1 MAATIGEQLVPTQI
15 AYFTSEARTSSE
27 DGDLAMNHRGKGVS
41 LHLEITA
48 ASGSSP
54 TLDIK
59 LQGYDELGAGYFD
72 IPGAVFAQA
81 TGTGTDELVLYP
93 GVAETSNVSV
103 SDILPRVSR
112 AVATIGGSSPS
123 FTFTLGGS
131 LIE

>member
-1 MAATIGEQLVPTQI
+1 MPTQI
-15 AYFTSEARTSSE
+15 TYFTSSARTSTTN
-27 DGDLAMNHRGKGVS
+27 GALAMNHRGKGVS
-41 LHLEITA
+41 LHLDITA

-59 LQGYDELGAGYFD
+59 LQGYDELGEDYFD
-72 IPGAVFAQA
+72 IPGAAFAQA

-103 SDILPRVSR
+103 SDVLPRVSR

>member
-1 MAATIGEQLVPTQI
+1 MPTQLT
-15 AYFTSEARTSSE
+15 YFTSSAREETASS
-27 DGDLAMNHRGKGVS
+27 DIAMNHRGKGVS
-41 LHLEITA
+41 LHLDITA

-59 LQGYDELGAGYFD
+59 LQGYDELGADYFD

-93 GVAETSNVSV
+93 GVAETANVSV
-103 SDILPRVSR
+103 SDVLPRVSR

>member
-1 MAATIGEQLVPTQI
+1 MPTQLT
-15 AYFTSEARTSSE
+15 YFTSAARDETANSAI
-27 DGDLAMNHRGKGVS
+27 AMNHRSKGVS

-59 LQGYDELGAGYFD
+59 LQGYDELGADYFD
-72 IPGAVFAQA
+72 IPGAAFAQA

-103 SDILPRVSR
+103 SDVLPRVSR

>member
-1 MAATIGEQLVPTQI
+1 MPTQI
-15 AYFTSEARTSSE
+15 TYFSSSARTSTTNGS
-27 DGDLAMNHRGKGVS
+27 LAMNHRGKGVS
-41 LHLEITA
+41 LHLDITA

-54 TLDIK
+54 TLDVK
-59 LQGYDELGAGYFD
+59 LQGYDELGADYFD
-72 IPGAVFAQA
+72 IPGAAFAQA
-81 TGTGTDELVLYP
+81 TGTGTDELMLYP

-103 SDILPRVSR
+103 SDVLPRVSR